1 MDFTLQADLR
11 TVIIQLIGNIY
22 FNKKIIKNINS
33 ENNALLFLKK
43 LKDLFEGRII
53 NEIKDDD
60 EVYTLEIAT
69 LFNKM
74 NLIKLKQLFTDDIT
88 VEIAT
93 NKKIKKTI
101 ISFWNNIERENQI

>member
-1 MDFTLQADLR
+1 M
-11 TVIIQLIGNIY
+11 
-22 FNKKIIKNINS
+22 
-33 ENNALLFLKK
+33 LKK

>member
-1 MDFTLQADLR
+1 MR
-11 TVIIQLIGNIY
+11 
-22 FNKKIIKNINS
+22 KIIKNINS

-93 NKKIKKTI
+93 NKKIKK
-101 ISFWNNIERENQI
+101 Q

>member
-1 MDFTLQADLR
+1 MR
-11 TVIIQLIGNIY
+11 
-22 FNKKIIKNINS
+22 KIIKNINS

-43 LKDLFEGRII
+43 LKDLFDGRII

-93 NKKIKKTI
+93 NKRIKKTI

>member
-1 MDFTLQADLR
+1 MASVWQNNKLLR
-11 TVIIQLIGNIY
+11 KWERKHFKENA
-22 FNKKIIKNINS
+22 NS
-33 ENNALLFLKK
+33 IS
-43 LKDLFEGRII
+43 GRII

-60 EVYTLEIAT
+60 EIYTLEIAT
-69 LFNKM
+69 LLNKM

>member
-1 MDFTLQADLR
+1 M
-11 TVIIQLIGNIY
+11 
-22 FNKKIIKNINS
+22 
-33 ENNALLFLKK
+33 LFLKK

>member
-1 MDFTLQADLR
+1 MLCC
-11 TVIIQLIGNIY
+11 
-22 FNKKIIKNINS
+22 
-33 ENNALLFLKK
+33 FLKKK

-101 ISFWNNIERENQI
+101 ISF

>member
-1 MDFTLQADLR
+1 MQK
-11 TVIIQLIGNIY
+11 IITSSQRQTQ
-22 FNKKIIKNINS
+22 NKMRKIIKNINS

>member
-1 MDFTLQADLR
+1 MYNA
-11 TVIIQLIGNIY
+11 
-22 FNKKIIKNINS
+22 NS
-33 ENNALLFLKK
+33 IS
-43 LKDLFEGRII
+43 GRII

-60 EVYTLEIAT
+60 EIYTLEIAT
-69 LFNKM
+69 LLNKM

>member
-1 MDFTLQADLR
+1 
-11 TVIIQLIGNIY
+11 
-22 FNKKIIKNINS
+22 
-33 ENNALLFLKK
+33 
-43 LKDLFEGRII
+43 
-53 NEIKDDD
+53 
-60 EVYTLEIAT
+60 
-69 LFNKM
+69 M

>member
-1 MDFTLQADLR
+1 MWELQ
-11 TVIIQLIGNIY
+11 NI
-22 FNKKIIKNINS
+22 KWKVSDGTEIIKNINS
-33 ENNALLFLKK
+33 ENNALLFFKK

-101 ISFWNNIERENQI
+101 ISFWNNIERENQIWEKN